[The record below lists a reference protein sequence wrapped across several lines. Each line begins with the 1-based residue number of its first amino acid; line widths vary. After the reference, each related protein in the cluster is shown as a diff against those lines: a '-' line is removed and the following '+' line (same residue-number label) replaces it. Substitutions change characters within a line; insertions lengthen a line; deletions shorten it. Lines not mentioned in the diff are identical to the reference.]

1 MGLNLRLPCEAPEAG
16 VFSLFK
22 KQKKAKQKKKKIK
35 PPQKSTL
42 CISATKLM
50 FFLFF
55 TWFFLFCF
63 VCFCFVTITSLL
75 FVHVKKKKKNTWTKY
90 VNKITGTV
98 PDDCILSIYFWTC
111 LSYFEQRWYFGRV
124 GVGSLWWW
132 SYFWFVS
139 LHLLHSFDPL

>member
-22 KQKKAKQKKKKIK
+22 KQKKAKQKKKIK

-50 FFLFF
+50 FFCFFFNFSPEVFFVLFCL
-55 TWFFLFCF
+55 FLFCHHHF
-63 VCFCFVTITSLL
+63 IALRSC
-75 FVHVKKKKKNTWTKY
+75 KKEKKNTWTKY

-98 PDDCILSIYFWTC
+98 PDDCKLSIYFWTC
-111 LSYFEQRWYFGRV
+111 LSYFEQR
-124 GVGSLWWW
+124 
-132 SYFWFVS
+132 
-139 LHLLHSFDPL
+139 